1 MTVMNNGMFD
11 LFRSIKLHATSRS
24 SNTPLICYFSEDTL
38 QTAYAQPLYWE
49 DTDSGFFMIGLAS
62 SRRKSRKAHFSAPS
76 SERRVIMSAPLSKEL
91 REKYN
96 VRLPLCHLS

>member
-1 MTVMNNGMFD
+1 MFYLLGRHILKPTTLRNCIGRILTLD
-11 LFRSIKLHATSRS
+11 
-24 SNTPLICYFSEDTL
+24 FS
-38 QTAYAQPLYWE
+38 
-49 DTDSGFFMIGLAS
+49 MIGIAS

>member
-1 MTVMNNGMFD
+1 MSFERLG
-11 LFRSIKLHATSRS
+11 IAH
-24 SNTPLICYFSEDTL
+24 
-38 QTAYAQPLYWE
+38 
-49 DTDSGFFMIGLAS
+49 

-96 VRLPLCHLS
+96 VRYFTHYRLSHTALSLSMYRQSAQSWTVETRTKL